1 MKNNIKINFE
11 KNFIFDEIRVYYD
24 KNPIFKFGAYY
35 GEVDKTG
42 KILLAIKC
50 DDLRSIDTEKF
61 AICINDKWGII
72 NRDKEWIIEPEYDDL
87 DEAEDGFYIANKN
100 GKFGIININNDVITD
115 FTYDSFERICWGD
128 SYSYAAGKN
137 GKIGIINL
145 NGRVITPFIFKEI
158 DIYGDD
164 FGKARL
170 NGKYGLINEEGKPL
184 EIDIASLEE
193 ELLTYQYN

>member
-87 DEAEDGFYIANKN
+87 DEAEDGFYIANKDLELRGPGQLGGIAQSGELGFVIADIYN
-100 GKFGIININNDVITD
+100 DHDMLLLADSFCNKIINQKETIDETN
-115 FTYDSFERICWGD
+115 FSQL
-128 SYSYAAGKN
+128 
-137 GKIGIINL
+137 NL
-145 NGRVITPFIFKEI
+145 RVESMADKMQT
-158 DIYGDD
+158 
-164 FGKARL
+164 L
-170 NGKYGLINEEGKPL
+170 
-184 EIDIASLEE
+184 
-193 ELLTYQYN
+193 